1 MVYLPSLHSM
11 LKIRFQIG
19 RSIQRLVTGNL
30 ASIYQQYMSDN
41 AFYILYLMGGDDEN
55 TIIGKSLRNKL
66 TKLALPRNVKTIGRL
81 VHQKHFGMGSH
92 GKAHKD
98 FLTLTK
104 RKPVK
109 AHVHRHAKRIQI
121 GLHVS

>member
-19 RSIQRLVTGNL
+19 RSIQRLVTDNL

-81 VHQKHFGMGSH
+81 VHRSEEHTSELQSRQYLVCRLLLEK
-92 GKAHKD
+92 K
-98 FLTLTK
+98 T
-104 RKPVK
+104 
-109 AHVHRHAKRIQI
+109 
-121 GLHVS
+121 